1 MNIHSFKKYF
11 IGCGNTNKFQ
21 EKFYLNSMTAS
32 ALTIVIVAALLHAIW
47 NLITKQVNGGLPF
60 FWLISLFSAVLYLP
74 VVIFQLNKEDI
85 TYAYGMLGFAFVSAI
100 LHLLYFVALQV
111 GYRKADLSVVYPVA
125 RGAGPL
131 FSVAG
136 AIMLFGERPGIMA
149 VAGIL
154 LIVAGVVVMTGF
166 KIGEDTAV
174 MKGLNYGLL
183 TGAFIAA
190 YTLWDRAAT
199 VENHVSVIFITFA
212 SIMLPLVL
220 LIPVV
225 IKKYTEVKLE
235 VKTHWKQVL
244 AISIFQPLS
253 YLLILIAMKTTPIT
267 YVAPVREL
275 SIVFG
280 VFFGVNLLKEKDS
293 LKRFIAAGIIL
304 GGIVLLALG

>member
-1 MNIHSFKKYF
+1 MFVHLKNYF
-11 IGCGNTNKFQ
+11 IKNVNADKFI
-21 EKFYLNSMTAS
+21 EKSYLNSMTAS
-32 ALTIVIVAALLHAIW
+32 ALILVIVAALLHAIW

-60 FWLISLFSAVLYLP
+60 FWLISLFSAVLFLP
-74 VVIFQLNKEDI
+74 VVIFQLHKEHL
-85 TYAYGMLGFAFVSAI
+85 TYAFGMLGIAFVSAV

-136 AIMLFGERPGIMA
+136 AIMLFGERPRIISF
-149 VAGIL
+149 AGIF
-154 LIVAGVVVMTGF
+154 LIAAGVIIMTGF
-166 KIGEDTAV
+166 KIRKDTAV
-174 MKGLNYGLL
+174 IKGLNYGLL

-190 YTLWDRAAT
+190 YTLWDRTAV
-199 VENHVSVIFITFA
+199 VEHHVSAIFITFA
-212 SIMLPLVL
+212 SIILPLVL

-225 IKKYTEVKLE
+225 VKKRAEAMQE

-244 AISIFQPLS
+244 AIAVFQPLS

-293 LKRFIAAGIIL
+293 LKRLIAAVIIL
-304 GGIVLLALG
+304 VGIVLLALG